1 MPRNQVTT
9 RHKGL
14 RMPVKLVGYRLEAD
28 GCVIYLERTA
38 DGTKVVV
45 VPHDTSKMTARYTET
60 IDPGRPMSVHVN
72 VFKAPT

>member
-1 MPRNQVTT
+1 MPRSFTQT
-9 RHKGL
+9 RHKPL
-14 RMPVKLVGYRLEAD
+14 RMPVKLIGYRLEAD

-45 VPHDTSKMTARYTET
+45 VPHDSSRLTARYAET
-60 IDPGRPMSVHVN
+60 VEPGRPMSVHVN